1 MKKTLKIFLALTLV
15 LTTVIACA
23 SCTIFDKMPWNKDTD
38 PITENTVRVSEKD
51 CTMGSGATTL
61 TVRIEDPEKSVTF
74 TVLTDKATVGE
85 ALLEHNIIGGENG
98 AYGLYVKTANGI
110 LADYDVNQ
118 SYWAFYI
125 GDNYAMT
132 GVDSTPIEEGVIYRL
147 VYAK

>member
-15 LTTVIACA
+15 LTVVLACTA
-23 SCTIFDKMPWNKDTD
+23 CNLLDKMPWNKDTD
-38 PITENTVRVSEKD
+38 PVTENTVRVSEND

-110 LADYDVNQ
+110 LADYDVDQ
-118 SYWAFYI
+118 SYWAFYV
-125 GDNYAMT
+125 GDDYSMT
-132 GVDSTPIEEGVIYRL
+132 GVDTTPIEEGVTYRL
-147 VYAK
+147 VYTK

>member
-15 LTTVIACA
+15 LTTVLACT
-23 SCTIFDKMPWNKDTD
+23 SCTLWDKMPWNKDSN
-38 PITENTVRVSEKD
+38 PVTENTVRVSEND

-110 LADYDVNQ
+110 LADYDVDQ
-118 SYWAFYI
+118 SYWAFYV
-125 GDNYAMT
+125 GDDYSMT
-132 GVDSTPIEEGVIYRL
+132 GVDTTPIEEGVTYRL
-147 VYAK
+147 VYTK